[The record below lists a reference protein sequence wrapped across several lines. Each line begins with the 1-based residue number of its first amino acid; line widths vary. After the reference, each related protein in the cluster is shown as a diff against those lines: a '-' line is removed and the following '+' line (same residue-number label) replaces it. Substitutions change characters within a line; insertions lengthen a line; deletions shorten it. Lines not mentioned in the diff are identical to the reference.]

1 METEEKL
8 EKLKEYGIEGV
19 SERLVVFCDVD
30 NLRMYS
36 LADKVIMESPGVKML
51 EKCLDEWFGGS
62 NSGIGYGVTSIFN
75 IRLRILIS
83 MTCLLRT

>member
-19 SERLVVFCDVD
+19 SEHLVKFCEVD

-36 LADKVIMESPGVKML
+36 FVDKALLVFFVL
-51 EKCLDEWFGGS
+51 
-62 NSGIGYGVTSIFN
+62 
-75 IRLRILIS
+75 
-83 MTCLLRT
+83 MTL